1 MEGVE
6 HGTELAGR
14 YRLEE
19 RLRSTSAGESWRA
32 VDTTLGRPV
41 AVRLVPH
48 DTADDV
54 LDAARRAAVVEDPA
68 LLRVL
73 DVAQEPRA
81 DGPLT
86 YVVSEHVDAVPLADL
101 LRRGPLP
108 ADQVRAVVGRTAT
121 ALAAASAAGLHHEVL
136 TPEHVLCLPDGG
148 VKVEGLAVEAAARG
162 GGAHTADDAARA
174 DAVALVALLHAGLT
188 ATWPMEPVPGLG
200 ATPLEDGTPVPPADL
215 VDGVPNDLDT
225 LCAVTLGDVD
235 DGPRT
240 PQEVVEE
247 LRPWD
252 TGLRPSPVAA
262 AGLRP
267 AGRFPRR
274 GGAGPAAAGA
284 AAGVAAGAAAAGA
297 ASHGTDRPA
306 PTAAPTAAPD
316 ETAAISRAELFDEGA
331 ATAPVSFAK
340 ADAGDDH
347 DTDHERHWSDG
358 DDDGGWD
365 RRDDGYDDGYG
376 YQDDDGEYDE
386 GEYDDGYDEH
396 DDERSS
402 RRPLVALGVLAVL
415 VVVGLFLAI
424 QAIGGIELPGGG
436 GGTAQPSSS
445 SSSSAPPPS
454 ETAAPPAGGVQVSGV
469 RTLDPGGGDGE
480 NDETAPAA
488 IDDDPASF
496 WRSSTY
502 RSAEFGGLKDGVGL
516 VVTLTAAVPVS
527 EVTLQVNGNGG
538 TVELRSAP
546 GQGLEGSQVIGSASP
561 ATGTV
566 TLRPDQPVTTQH
578 LVIWFTELP
587 DVGGSFRIELAD
599 VAVA

>member
-19 RLRSTSAGESWRA
+19 RLRTTSAGESWRA
-32 VDTTLGRPV
+32 VDTTLDRPV

-162 GGAHTADDAARA
+162 GGAVTADEAARA

-188 ATWPMEPVPGLG
+188 ATWPMEPVAGLE
-200 ATPLEDGTPVPPADL
+200 ATPLDGEVPVPPADL

-240 PQEVVEE
+240 PQEVVEQ

-252 TGLRPSPVAA
+252 TGLRPTPVA

-274 GGAGPAAAGA
+274 TGSGAAAGA
-284 AAGVAAGAAAAGA
+284 
-297 ASHGTDRPA
+297 
-306 PTAAPTAAPD
+306 
-316 ETAAISRAELFDEGA
+316 
-331 ATAPVSFAK
+331 
-340 ADAGDDH
+340 
-347 DTDHERHWSDG
+347 
-358 DDDGGWD
+358 
-365 RRDDGYDDGYG
+365 
-376 YQDDDGEYDE
+376 
-386 GEYDDGYDEH
+386 
-396 DDERSS
+396 
-402 RRPLVALGVLAVL
+402 
-415 VVVGLFLAI
+415 
-424 QAIGGIELPGGG
+424 
-436 GGTAQPSSS
+436 
-445 SSSSAPPPS
+445 
-454 ETAAPPAGGVQVSGV
+454 
-469 RTLDPGGGDGE
+469 
-480 NDETAPAA
+480 
-488 IDDDPASF
+488 
-496 WRSSTY
+496 
-502 RSAEFGGLKDGVGL
+502 
-516 VVTLTAAVPVS
+516 
-527 EVTLQVNGNGG
+527 
-538 TVELRSAP
+538 
-546 GQGLEGSQVIGSASP
+546 
-561 ATGTV
+561 
-566 TLRPDQPVTTQH
+566 
-578 LVIWFTELP
+578 
-587 DVGGSFRIELAD
+587 
-599 VAVA
+599 

>member
-32 VDTTLGRPV
+32 VDTTLDRPV

-188 ATWPMEPVPGLG
+188 ATWPMEPVPGLA
-200 ATPLEDGTPVPPADL
+200 ATPDEDGTPVPPADL

-235 DGPRT
+235 DGPRS

-252 TGLRPSPVAA
+252 TGLRPTPVAA

-274 GGAGPAAAGA
+274 AGSGAAGA
-284 AAGVAAGAAAAGA
+284 AAGVAAGAAVAGA
-297 ASHGTDRPA
+297 AAARGADRPA
-306 PTAAPTAAPD
+306 PAPD
-316 ETAAISRAELFDEGA
+316 ETAAISRSELFDEGG

-340 ADAGDDH
+340 TGTDEDH
-347 DTDHERHWSDG
+347 DADGHWSDHH
-358 DDDGGWD
+358 DDDHDGGWD
-365 RRDDGYDDGYG
+365 DGDGY
-376 YQDDDGEYDE
+376 DGEYDE
-386 GEYDDGYDEH
+386 GYDEH
-396 DDERSS
+396 DDEEYDEHDDDRSS
-402 RRPLVALGVLAVL
+402 RRPLIALGALAVL

-436 GGTAQPSSS
+436 GTAQPSGST
-445 SSSSAPPPS
+445 SSSAPPAS

-516 VVTLTAAVPVS
+516 VVTLTAAMPVS

-546 GQGLEGSQVIGSASP
+546 GQGLEGSQVVGTASP

-566 TLRPDQPVTTQH
+566 TLRPDEPVTTQH